1 MLHLSLLK
9 TIMLMGALSFTS
21 SVNGAELVLVVNKN
35 NPTSILSR
43 SQLID
48 LYMGKYVAFP
58 DGTKAVPVD
67 IEDDLETRT
76 KFYYSLVGM
85 PLARVNA
92 YWSKVKFSG
101 RARPPIQQKDE
112 KAILDFLM
120 QTEDAIAYIH
130 ESSVTEDVKVVY
142 RFDE

>member
-1 MLHLSLLK
+1 MLHLGLFK
-9 TIMLMGALSFTS
+9 TIIIMGAMSFTGS
-21 SVNGAELVLVVNKN
+21 ATGAELVLVVNKN
-35 NPTSILSR
+35 NPISILSR
-43 SQLID
+43 SQVID

-67 IEDDLETRT
+67 IEDDVEIRT
-76 KFYYSLVGM
+76 KFYDSLVGM

-101 RARPPIQQKDE
+101 RARPPTQQKNE
-112 KAILDFLM
+112 KAILNFVI
-120 QTEDAIAYIH
+120 QTEDSIAYIH
-130 ESSVTEDVKVVY
+130 ESSVTADVKVVY

>member
-1 MLHLSLLK
+1 MLQLSLFK
-9 TIMLMGALSFTS
+9 MIMIMGAMSFTGS
-21 SVNGAELVLVVNKN
+21 ATGADLVLVVNKS
-35 NPTSILSR
+35 NPISILSR
-43 SQLID
+43 SQVID

-67 IEDDLETRT
+67 IEDDVEIRT
-76 KFYYSLVGM
+76 KFYDSLVGM

-101 RARPPIQQKDE
+101 RARPPTQQKNE
-112 KAILDFLM
+112 KASLNFVI
-120 QTEDAIAYIH
+120 QTEDSIAYIH
-130 ESSVTEDVKVVY
+130 ESSVTADVKVVY

>member
-9 TIMLMGALSFTS
+9 MIIFMGALSFTN
-21 SVNGAELVLVVNKN
+21 SVAGTELVLVVHKN

-43 SQLID
+43 SQVID
-48 LYMGKYVAFP
+48 LYMGKYIAFP
-58 DGTKAVPVD
+58 DGSKAVPVD

-76 KFYYSLVGM
+76 KFYDSLVGM

-112 KAILDFLM
+112 EAILNFIM
-120 QTEDAIAYIH
+120 KTENAIAYVY
-130 ESSVTEDVKVVY
+130 ENSVTSDLKVVY

>member
-1 MLHLSLLK
+1 M
-9 TIMLMGALSFTS
+9 IMIMGAMSFTGS
-21 SVNGAELVLVVNKN
+21 ATGADLVLVVNKS
-35 NPTSILSR
+35 NPISILSR
-43 SQLID
+43 SQVID

-67 IEDDLETRT
+67 IEDDVEIRT
-76 KFYYSLVGM
+76 KFYDSLVGM

-101 RARPPIQQKDE
+101 RARPPTQQKNE
-112 KAILDFLM
+112 KASLNFVI
-120 QTEDAIAYIH
+120 QTEDSIAYIH
-130 ESSVTEDVKVVY
+130 ESSVTADVKVVY

>member
-1 MLHLSLLK
+1 MGGLSSS
-9 TIMLMGALSFTS
+9 SFATG
-21 SVNGAELVLVVNKN
+21 NELVLVVNKN
-35 NPTSILSR
+35 NPTAILSR

-58 DGTKAVPVD
+58 DGSKAVPVD
-67 IEDDLETRT
+67 IKDDLEIRT
-76 KFYYSLVGM
+76 KFYDSLVGM

-112 KAILDFLM
+112 KAILDFVV
-120 QTEDAIAYIH
+120 QTENAIAYVY
-130 ESSVTEDVKVVY
+130 ENSVTEGVKVVY

>member
-1 MLHLSLLK
+1 
-9 TIMLMGALSFTS
+9 MGAMSFTGS
-21 SVNGAELVLVVNKN
+21 ATGAELVLVVNKN
-35 NPTSILSR
+35 NPISILSR
-43 SQLID
+43 SQVID

-67 IEDDLETRT
+67 IEDDVEIRT
-76 KFYYSLVGM
+76 KFYDSLVGM

-101 RARPPIQQKDE
+101 RARPPTQQKNE
-112 KAILDFLM
+112 KAILNFVI
-120 QTEDAIAYIH
+120 QTEDSIAYIH
-130 ESSVTEDVKVVY
+130 ESSVTADVKVVY

>member
-9 TIMLMGALSFTS
+9 MIIFMGALSFTN
-21 SVNGAELVLVVNKN
+21 SVASAELVLIVHKN

-43 SQLID
+43 SQVID
-48 LYMGKYVAFP
+48 LYMGKYIAFP
-58 DGTKAVPVD
+58 DGSKAVPVD

-76 KFYYSLVGM
+76 KFYDSLVGM

-112 KAILDFLM
+112 EAILNFVM
-120 QTEDAIAYIH
+120 ETENAIAYVY
-130 ESSVTEDVKVVY
+130 ENSVTSDLKVVY

>member
-1 MLHLSLLK
+1 
-9 TIMLMGALSFTS
+9 MGAMSFTGS
-21 SVNGAELVLVVNKN
+21 ATGADLVLVVNKS
-35 NPTSILSR
+35 NPISILSR
-43 SQLID
+43 SQVID

-67 IEDDLETRT
+67 IEDDVEIRT
-76 KFYYSLVGM
+76 KFYDSLVGM

-101 RARPPIQQKDE
+101 RARPPTQQKNE
-112 KAILDFLM
+112 KASLNFVI
-120 QTEDAIAYIH
+120 QTEDSIAYIH
-130 ESSVTEDVKVVY
+130 ESSVTADVKVVY

>member
-9 TIMLMGALSFTS
+9 TMILMGGLSSTS
-21 SVNGAELVLVVNKN
+21 FVTSAELVLVVNKN

-43 SQLID
+43 SQVID

-76 KFYYSLVGM
+76 KFYDSLVGM

-101 RARPPIQQKDE
+101 RARPPTEQKDE
-112 KAILDFLM
+112 KAILDFVM

-130 ESSVTEDVKVVY
+130 ESSVTADVKVVY

>member
-9 TIMLMGALSFTS
+9 TIMLMGAMSFTN
-21 SVNGAELVLVVNKN
+21 SVTGAELVLVVNKN

-43 SQLID
+43 SQVID

-76 KFYYSLVGM
+76 QFYDSLVGM
-85 PLARVNA
+85 PLTRVNA

-101 RARPPIQQKDE
+101 RARPPTQQKDE
-112 KAILDFLM
+112 KAILDFVM

-130 ESSVTEDVKVVY
+130 ESSVTVDVKVVY

>member
-9 TIMLMGALSFTS
+9 MIIFMGALSFTN
-21 SVNGAELVLVVNKN
+21 SVASAELVLIVHKN

-43 SQLID
+43 SQVID
-48 LYMGKYVAFP
+48 LYMGKYIAFP
-58 DGTKAVPVD
+58 DGSKAVPVD

-76 KFYYSLVGM
+76 KFYDSLVGM

-112 KAILDFLM
+112 EAILNFIM
-120 QTEDAIAYIH
+120 KTENAIAYVY
-130 ESSVTEDVKVVY
+130 ENSVTSDLKVVY

>member
-9 TIMLMGALSFTS
+9 TMILMGGLSSTS
-21 SVNGAELVLVVNKN
+21 FVTSAELVLVVNKN
-35 NPTSILSR
+35 NPTSVLSR
-43 SQLID
+43 SQVID

-76 KFYYSLVGM
+76 KFYDSLVGM

-101 RARPPIQQKDE
+101 RARPPTEQKDE
-112 KAILDFLM
+112 KAILDFVM
-120 QTEDAIAYIH
+120 ETEDAIAYIH
-130 ESSVTEDVKVVY
+130 ESSVTADVKVVY

>member
-1 MLHLSLLK
+1 MLHLSIFK
-9 TIMLMGALSFTS
+9 TMVLIGALSFTS
-21 SVNGAELVLVVNKN
+21 SIRGADLVLVVNKN

-43 SQLID
+43 SQVID

-58 DGTKAVPVD
+58 NGTKAVPVD
-67 IEDDLETRT
+67 ITDDLETRT
-76 KFYYSLVGM
+76 KFYDSLVGM

-101 RARPPIQQKDE
+101 RARPPTQQKDE
-112 KAILDFLM
+112 KAILDFVI

-130 ESSVTEDVKVVY
+130 ESSVTADVKVVY